1 MRPYEFKTSWLNQI
15 ADFTKKNTLW
25 GVRSNQLSKIKGKK
39 NWVCLDDVYEDLV
52 FEDEKV
58 ARYVQYYEE
67 NPLFND
73 YCQKTMFDLD
83 KFPKDTMNEDLK
95 NLLNSYM
102 GWIGNK
108 VVANKSPYNHQYV
121 LERLKSRN
129 LSGESSARKTA
140 FDKAYPMAKYAL
152 EKSYKGYS
160 PQNISDV
167 LAYIG

>member
-1 MRPYEFKTSWLNQI
+1 
-15 ADFTKKNTLW
+15 
-25 GVRSNQLSKIKGKK
+25 
-39 NWVCLDDVYEDLV
+39 
-52 FEDEKV
+52 
-58 ARYVQYYEE
+58 
-67 NPLFND
+67 
-73 YCQKTMFDLD
+73 
-83 KFPKDTMNEDLK
+83 
-95 NLLNSYM
+95 M

-129 LSGESSARKTA
+129 LSAESSARKTA

-152 EKSYKGYS
+152 EKSHKEYS

>member
-1 MRPYEFKTSWLNQI
+1 
-15 ADFTKKNTLW
+15 
-25 GVRSNQLSKIKGKK
+25 
-39 NWVCLDDVYEDLV
+39 
-52 FEDEKV
+52 
-58 ARYVQYYEE
+58 
-67 NPLFND
+67 
-73 YCQKTMFDLD
+73 
-83 KFPKDTMNEDLK
+83 
-95 NLLNSYM
+95 M

-152 EKSYKGYS
+152 QRTAYS